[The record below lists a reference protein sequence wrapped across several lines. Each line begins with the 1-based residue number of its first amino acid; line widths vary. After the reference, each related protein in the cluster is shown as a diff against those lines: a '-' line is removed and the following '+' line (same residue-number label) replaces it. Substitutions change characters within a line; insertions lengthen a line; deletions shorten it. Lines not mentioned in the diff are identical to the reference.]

1 LVILVTVSSNG
12 GKYTGLCIL
21 LFGSYTSAPL
31 LIAWLS
37 GNTPGKSSALPALR
51 SIYTKAESHAEP
63 GKRSLVIGVNGC
75 GNLAGVIG
83 AQLYKKRYSP
93 RFLVPF
99 YVTLGFVIFSMV
111 GFLSYRFVLR
121 AVNRDKARKVRG
133 WTDEQIENER
143 TSSERYADKKYI
155 FVYGL

>member
-1 LVILVTVSSNG
+1 VETPPVSHLH
-12 GKYTGLCIL
+12 YP
-21 LFGSYTSAPL
+21 SY
-31 LIAWLS
+31 IQF
-37 GNTPGKSSALPALR
+37 
-51 SIYTKAESHAEP
+51 YKAENHAEP

-83 AQLYKKRYSP
+83 AQLYKERYSP

-99 YVTLGFVIFSMV
+99 YVTLGFVFFSMV

-133 WTDEQIENER
+133 WTEEQIENER